1 MIRVVVTI
9 GGPPGSGKSTAGRRA
24 AERLGLE
31 YRSAGDLFRREGAR
45 RGMDVEAFGAYAGT
59 HPEVDREL
67 DRAMQALATPGHVL
81 DGRVQGALCRR
92 HGTPVVEIV
101 ITADEPVRIARVAG
115 RDGQSLEEA
124 GRRVREREAS
134 ERERYRRF
142 YGIDLDREHPDLTL
156 DSTHATPDEVADAIV
171 AFVRGHSEPADR

>member
-24 AERLGLE
+24 AKRLGLE
-31 YRSAGDLFRREGAR
+31 YRSVGELFRAEGAR
-45 RGMDVEAFGAYAGT
+45 RGMDVEAFGAFAGS

-67 DRAMQALATPGHVL
+67 DRAMQALAAPGRVL
-81 DGRVQGALCRR
+81 EGRVQGALCRR
-92 HGTPVVEIV
+92 RGTPVVDIA
-101 ITADEPVRIARVAG
+101 ITADEAVRIARVAG

-142 YGIDLDREHPDLTL
+142 YGIDLDLERPDLTV
-156 DSTHATPDEVADAIV
+156 DSTRATPDEVADAIV
-171 AFVRGHSEPADR
+171 AFVRAHPEPAVR